1 MNPVYIN
8 LFIIES
14 SIAKLCS
21 YFHSDETR
29 RDRPSSCL
37 SAADVGRWRWILAR
51 DSSPAVLSLPEVLD
65 RVSMCPVRQSMSV
78 PTASKALLDGHAAQ
92 TCIARTLGIDI
103 LRPPN
108 RGLYIGYCH

>member
-37 SAADVGRWRWILAR
+37 SAADVGR
-51 DSSPAVLSLPEVLD
+51 
-65 RVSMCPVRQSMSV
+65 
-78 PTASKALLDGHAAQ
+78 
-92 TCIARTLGIDI
+92 
-103 LRPPN
+103 
-108 RGLYIGYCH
+108 